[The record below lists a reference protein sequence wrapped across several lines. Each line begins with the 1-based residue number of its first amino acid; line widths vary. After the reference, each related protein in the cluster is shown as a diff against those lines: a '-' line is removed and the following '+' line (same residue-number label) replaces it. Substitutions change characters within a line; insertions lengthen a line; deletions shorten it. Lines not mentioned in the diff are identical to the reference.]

1 MITFQKLWRKTPRTP
16 SLQSTLWGAG
26 YAIPGSLLTGR
37 QWEDKRWFLITGS
50 SGVSGWL
57 RGLAVLQPKSQKSPC
72 LCMSLIPNEKTAFTY
87 PTQSPGNTSTE
98 NLSRCTGSKDL
109 LWKVSGHAK
118 LLQSCLTL
126 CNPTG
131 CNPQAPLS
139 MGILQTRILER
150 VAMPSSKGSSRPRD
164 RTFISCVS
172 CIGRWISLP
181 LSHL

>member
-16 SLQSTLWGAG
+16 NLQSTLWGAG

-109 LWKVSGHAK
+109 LWKVSVHAK

-131 CNPQAPLS
+131 SSVHGDSPDKNTGEGCHAL
-139 MGILQTRILER
+139 LQ
-150 VAMPSSKGSSRPRD
+150 GSSRPRD
-164 RTFISCVS
+164 RTCISCAS
-172 CIGRWISLP
+172 CIGRWVSLP